1 MLVENKSCTEKMTMC
16 KKDARSLHQVF
27 HIIVANKGVGLSLY
41 IWLSRIILK
50 GFLQNLYMIFSEYE
64 KLWAL

>member
-27 HIIVANKGVGLSLY
+27 HIVANKGVGLSLY

-50 GFLQNLYMIFSEYE
+50 GFLQNVYMIFSEYE

>member
-1 MLVENKSCTEKMTMC
+1 MLVENKSCTEKTTMC

-41 IWLSRIILK
+41 IWLTRKVLK
-50 GFLQNLYMIFSEYE
+50 GFLQNVYMIFSEYE
-64 KLWAL
+64 KL